1 MSYIFLHGLGQDQSS
16 WKETLNEMN
25 MDLEVDCPNLFD
37 ICQNEVTYN
46 NLYTAF
52 SDYCDTHSEQLNICG
67 LSLGG
72 ILALHYA
79 INNPPKVKSLVL
91 IGTQYRIPKN
101 LMRFQSVI
109 FHFLPTK
116 AFNKTGLSKHE
127 IFTLTKSMMDLNF
140 ERKLEKIN
148 CPVLIVCGANDKAN
162 MKASIQLQE
171 LFADSKLKIIQN
183 AGHEVNVDNPEL
195 LGEVLKSFYLK

>member
-16 WKETLNEMN
+16 WKETLNQMN
-25 MDLEVDCPNLFD
+25 IDLEADCPSLFD
-37 ICQNEVTYN
+37 LCENEVTYN

-52 SDYCDTHSEQLNICG
+52 SDYCDIHSEPLDICG

-91 IGTQYRIPKN
+91 IGTQYRIPKT
-101 LMRFQSVI
+101 LMKFQNII

-127 IFTLTKSMMDLNF
+127 ILTLTKSMMDLNF

-171 LFADSKLKIIQN
+171 LFADSELKIIQN
-183 AGHEVNVDNPEL
+183 AGHEVNADNPEL
-195 LGEVLKSFYLK
+195 LGKVLKNFYFE